1 MSGSK
6 AKQYPPQTGAY
17 AVKVKT
23 GAGWQ
28 EFDTARLQVSVG
40 QPYHEAEK
48 LRATFNWVG
57 QRFEKVII
65 CANDTLQRFNH
76 EMDGLTPS
84 EAFSKAESDGRE
96 WIERNI
102 SSIRS
107 LPNYT
112 IFRWEDWRSRSDYQ
126 ESFDK
131 ANALYD
137 SNDEFRT
144 AINKNVLEF
153 WSRQDRPQKDFERFA
168 DLSKRYLLEETA
180 VFSIMFKT
188 EAAVDIYPGSTLL
201 PCTIFQGQTVDG
213 APDGLGM
220 GHFSRIDFK
229 RNQKFSE
236 LQVA

>member
-28 EFDTARLQVSVG
+28 EFDTARLQLSAG

-112 IFRWEDWRSRSDYQ
+112 
-126 ESFDK
+126 
-131 ANALYD
+131 
-137 SNDEFRT
+137 
-144 AINKNVLEF
+144 
-153 WSRQDRPQKDFERFA
+153 DFERFA